1 MNEAIRRAISSH
13 WREIYDWAGLGVRGL
28 VTATWGHDV
37 RILDVGAGQ
46 GKYRVMLADY
56 AHVDGC
62 EIWEPTVEKNNLREL
77 YDVVHVGDIHHIVMS
92 PTFYDGRADQYRY
105 DVVILGDVLEH
116 LTRERAQE
124 VLNVLYAMNAHVIV
138 VVPYNYPQDEED
150 GNCYQAHLQEDLSPE
165 VMAREYPELQLMA
178 IQSSLD
184 GSPFKGLYQR
194 RTA

>member
-1 MNEAIRRAISSH
+1 MRQGILGAITAH
-13 WREIYDWAGLGVRGL
+13 WREIYDWAGLGVRTV
-28 VTATWGHDV
+28 VTSFWDHDA

-56 AHVDGC
+56 PHVDGC
-62 EIWEPTVEKNNLREL
+62 EIWEPTVEKNKLRDL
-77 YDVVHVGDIHHIVMS
+77 YDVVHVGDIHHIVHS
-92 PTFYDGRADQYRY
+92 PTFYDGVGDQYRY
-105 DVVILGDVLEH
+105 DVVIMGDVLEH

-124 VLNVLYAMNAHVIV
+124 TLAVLYAMNAHVIV

-150 GNCYQAHLQEDLSPE
+150 GNCYQAHLQADLSPE
-165 VMAREYPELQLMA
+165 VMTREYPELQLVA
-178 IQSSLD
+178 IQSALD